1 MLRRGVSML
10 RGGATLS
17 ATTKPFATS
26 SHVRTRINGDAS
38 YSTQSSVA
46 TPASCAPSMAQQRHP
61 SNSPLRRSRGEGVRA
76 LAGTAGARPGFGV
89 VEEEDL
95 VFFKSVLG
103 EKGVVTDAD
112 ALEVAVFFCK
122 VDGFVPIT

>member
-1 MLRRGVSML
+1 
-10 RGGATLS
+10 
-17 ATTKPFATS
+17 
-26 SHVRTRINGDAS
+26 
-38 YSTQSSVA
+38 
-46 TPASCAPSMAQQRHP
+46 MAQPRP
-61 SNSPLRRSRGEGVRA
+61 SSNSPLRRNRGEGVRA

-112 ALEVAVFFCK
+112 ALEVAVFLCK
-122 VDGFVPIT
+122 VDGFVPITQHVNLAIVGDVACFRRVLWELGVVTDAEPLEVSLYEQTFNFKVLWQ